1 MFKKLLGIVVIMF
14 GLSGM
19 EAVAGDEVE
28 AINKVLQNLIPGST
42 PDRIAESV
50 IPGLYVVSYGPDVL
64 YITKDGR
71 YVLEGDLL
79 NTGTRENLTEKMRS
93 TARLKLLN
101 AVDPPLQAFSML
113 ITGIPKI
120 PADVRTCCPIV
131 PFNSVNC

>member
-50 IPGLYVVSYGPDVL
+50 IPGLYVV
-64 YITKDGR
+64 R
-71 YVLEGDLL
+71 
-79 NTGTRENLTEKMRS
+79 
-93 TARLKLLN
+93 
-101 AVDPPLQAFSML
+101 
-113 ITGIPKI
+113 
-120 PADVRTCCPIV
+120 
-131 PFNSVNC
+131 